1 MCAESKTR
9 CINDSRWHN
18 KTNTQTVR
26 PCQTE
31 LQKTYFISK
40 LQIKKK
46 KCCVSFHNRCYFHV
60 IEVLTYSG
68 WIRFLVCVCVCSR
81 TKKLNSLGCLMRSA
95 ALNCFSGVSWQEDSL
110 LCGSLRA
117 TLQTS
122 TGKYFHCVGRRGA
135 RRKRKGCLHSRWVIM
150 TACLLFFL
158 RFREDLTK
166 QMSSLTGLKS
176 FSKPE

>member
-1 MCAESKTR
+1 MTPGDITKTNSKTVP
-9 CINDSRWHN
+9 NWTS
-18 KTNTQTVR
+18 
-26 PCQTE
+26 
-31 LQKTYFISK
+31 KTYFISK
-40 LQIKKK
+40 LQIKKKKKK

-68 WIRFLVCVCVCSR
+68 WIRFLVRVRVRACSR